1 MEKKD
6 FEKTFEKVAELNKRV
21 VGFSV
26 YKYNMDYLNG
36 LSPKY
41 LYGLSLK
48 HLYELSPK
56 HLYELACED
65 EDAVIYD
72 SVDIFFNELNCDLV
86 DTENY
91 LWFLA

>member
-1 MEKKD
+1 MANEN
-6 FEKTFEKVAELNKRV
+6 VNKSV

-26 YKYNMDYLNG
+26 DKYDMDYLNE

-41 LYGLSLK
+41 LYK
-48 HLYELSPK
+48 
-56 HLYELACED
+56 LAWKD
-65 EDAVIYD
+65 EDSVIYD
-72 SVDIFFNELNCDLV
+72 SVDTFFKELNYDLV

>member
-1 MEKKD
+1 MAIEN
-6 FEKTFEKVAELNKRV
+6 VNKSV

-26 YKYNMDYLNG
+26 DKYNMDYLNG
-36 LSPKY
+36 LSSKY
-41 LYGLSLK
+41 
-48 HLYELSPK
+48 
-56 HLYELACED
+56 LYELACKD

-72 SVDIFFNELNCDLV
+72 NVDTFFKELNYDLV

>member
-36 LSPKY
+36 LSPK
-41 LYGLSLK
+41 
-48 HLYELSPK
+48 

-72 SVDIFFNELNCDLV
+72 SVDTFFKELNYDLV
-86 DTENY
+86 DTENN
-91 LWFLA
+91 LWFLV

>member
-1 MEKKD
+1 MANEN
-6 FEKTFEKVAELNKRV
+6 VNKRV

-41 LYGLSLK
+41 LYG
-48 HLYELSPK
+48 
-56 HLYELACED
+56 LACED

>member
-1 MEKKD
+1 MANEN
-6 FEKTFEKVAELNKRV
+6 VNKRV

-36 LSPKY
+36 LSPK
-41 LYGLSLK
+41 
-48 HLYELSPK
+48 

-72 SVDIFFNELNCDLV
+72 SVDTFFKELNYDWV
-86 DTENY
+86 DTENN
-91 LWFLA
+91 LWFLV

>member
-1 MEKKD
+1 MANEN
-6 FEKTFEKVAELNKRV
+6 VNKRV

-36 LSPKY
+36 LSPK
-41 LYGLSLK
+41 
-48 HLYELSPK
+48 

-72 SVDIFFNELNCDLV
+72 SVDTFFKELNCDLV
-86 DTENY
+86 DTENK
-91 LWFLA
+91 LWFLV

>member
-1 MEKKD
+1 MANEN
-6 FEKTFEKVAELNKRV
+6 VNKRV
-21 VGFSV
+21 VGFNV

-36 LSPKY
+36 
-41 LYGLSLK
+41 
-48 HLYELSPK
+48 LSPK

-72 SVDIFFNELNCDLV
+72 SVDTFFNELNCDLV

>member
-1 MEKKD
+1 MANEN
-6 FEKTFEKVAELNKRV
+6 VNKSV

-26 YKYNMDYLNG
+26 DKYDMDYLNG

-41 LYGLSLK
+41 LYK
-48 HLYELSPK
+48 
-56 HLYELACED
+56 LAWKD

-72 SVDIFFNELNCDLV
+72 RVDTFFKELNCDLV